1 VSLDYPYYEELCRRK
16 HRAAWWWLVG
26 DWLYY
31 LGLLPGMLALPTAGI
46 LFVSWLLGVGEH
58 YLAMAGLAAATFPV
72 AVLVFLVGSSVK
84 RHAYTL
90 GERDGIT
97 AAEVYRHGSASQDS
111 GTVLGTGV
119 SDDKQ

>member
-1 VSLDYPYYEELCRRK
+1 MSLDYPYYEELCRRK

-58 YLAMAGLAAATFPV
+58 YLAMAGLAAATHSRLRYWYSWSGRQSNGTPTPW
-72 AVLVFLVGSSVK
+72 A
-84 RHAYTL
+84 
-90 GERDGIT
+90 
-97 AAEVYRHGSASQDS
+97 S
-111 GTVLGTGV
+111 GTASRPPRSIGMGLLRRTQAPFWELV
-119 SDDKQ
+119 